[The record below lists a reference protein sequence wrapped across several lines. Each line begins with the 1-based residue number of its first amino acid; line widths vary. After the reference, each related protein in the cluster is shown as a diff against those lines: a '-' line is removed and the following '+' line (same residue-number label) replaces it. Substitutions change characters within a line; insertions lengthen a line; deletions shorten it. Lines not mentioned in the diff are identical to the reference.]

1 MGVHPG
7 ASGKVRE
14 WLYYGELLKKN
25 QEEYENIF
33 FVIFSGPG
41 DKVCVDNARRYL
53 QREDIIVNES
63 IENYIKLVGFCD
75 CFISNDSGAA
85 HIAAAYGIP
94 TIDIFT
100 NNLICWWGPYNYN
113 DKTIC
118 IGKDLPCKPCY
129 RSDKCKEK
137 TLECNKSIS
146 VEEVFTEFADMLNKI
161 KGKNNDV

>member
-1 MGVHPG
+1 M
-7 ASGKVRE
+7 
-14 WLYYGELLKKN
+14 
-25 QEEYENIF
+25 
-33 FVIFSGPG
+33 
-41 DKVCVDNARRYL
+41 
-53 QREDIIVNES
+53 QREYIIVNES

-75 CFISNDSGAA
+75 WFISNDSGAA

>member
-1 MGVHPG
+1 MHPG

-14 WLYYGELLKKN
+14 WLYYGELLKKI

-53 QREDIIVNES
+53 QREYIIVNES

-100 NNLICWWGPYNYN
+100 NNLICWWVH
-113 DKTIC
+113 TI
-118 IGKDLPCKPCY
+118 IMTKLYVLVKISPASPVTEVINVRKKRWSVINRY
-129 RSDKCKEK
+129 R
-137 TLECNKSIS
+137 
-146 VEEVFTEFADMLNKI
+146 
-161 KGKNNDV
+161 